1 MAVAGDGCTEVEAG
15 IVYFVFHENFE
26 QTLMQ
31 ASLEAAQDGGKSFG

>member
-1 MAVAGDGCTEVEAG
+1 MAVAGDGCSEVEAG

-31 ASLEAAQDGGKSFG
+31 ASLEAAQDSGKSFG